1 MLTTEKS
8 GTNMGCVGKSI
19 CVVGLAAVS
28 VWAHIATGGVAGTG
42 WAILAVLVLFFGSCG
57 ENSK

>member
-1 MLTTEKS
+1 
-8 GTNMGCVGKSI
+8 MGCVGKSI